1 MEVIIKEICKGMME
15 GNPRYA
21 QGMVNGKMRS
31 MSKLSRRTYRK
42 VKKGSSWAGMRRG
55 KRGDVWAGN
64 FVLGLTSFSAREG
77 ARGGETR
84 GGNGEPRRVILF
96 RS

>member
-15 GNPRYA
+15 GNPTYA
-21 QGMVNGKMRS
+21 QGMVNGEMRS
-31 MSKLSRRTYRK
+31 MSKFSRRTYRR

-64 FVLGLTSFSAREG
+64 FVLGLTSLSAREG
-77 ARGGETR
+77 ARGRETR